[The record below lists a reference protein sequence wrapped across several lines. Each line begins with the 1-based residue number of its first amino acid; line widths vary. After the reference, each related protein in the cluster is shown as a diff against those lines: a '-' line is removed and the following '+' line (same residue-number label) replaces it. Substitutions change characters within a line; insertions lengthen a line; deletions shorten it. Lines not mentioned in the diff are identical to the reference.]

1 MKERGNMTTLVT
13 GGSGFIGSRNV
24 RDLVRDGESV
34 VVYDWQPDIKA
45 LQRVISDE
53 QIASRVKIVQG
64 DVANFALLFRILKE
78 NNITRIVHMAGLLI
92 HDVIAN
98 PLQGVKVNCEGTTNV
113 FEAARLLE
121 IKKVVWP
128 SSGSVYGPPAMYSQ
142 EYIPNDAPH
151 FPQNLY
157 GATKSLDE
165 MIAAHYI
172 DRYGLDITGLRFVMV
187 YGFGQSRGRTAA
199 IVRELICNPAL
210 GKPGKVPAAGDNVL
224 GWTYVEDAAAA
235 VNLALKAVRPPT
247 RTYSVRGEIRLVKEM
262 AGYVKEYFPR
272 AEINLLDLDRSAS
285 HTIMTCKYDMTL
297 IEKELG
303 FHSRW
308 TARDGVRDTINDVL
322 KEAGLPAVSQN

>member
-1 MKERGNMTTLVT
+1 
-13 GGSGFIGSRNV
+13 
-24 RDLVRDGESV
+24 
-34 VVYDWQPDIKA
+34 
-45 LQRVISDE
+45 
-53 QIASRVKIVQG
+53 
-64 DVANFALLFRILKE
+64 LLFRTLKE
-78 NNITRIVHMAGLLI
+78 NKADKIVHMAGLLI

-121 IKKVVWP
+121 LKKVVWP
-128 SSGSVYGPPAMYSQ
+128 SSGSVYGPPEKYPQ

-151 FPQNLY
+151 YPQNLY

-199 IVRELICNPAL
+199 IVRELIGNPAL

-224 GWTYVEDAAAA
+224 GWTYVEDAAIA
-235 VNLALKAVRPPT
+235 VKLALKAVRPPT
-247 RTYSVRGEIRLVKEM
+247 QTYSVRGEIRLVKEM

-272 AEINLLDLDRSAS
+272 AEINLLALDRSAS
-285 HTIMTCKYDMTL
+285 HTIMTCKYDMTF

-303 FHSRW
+303 YHSQW
-308 TARDGVRDTINDVL
+308 TARDGVRDTINRVR
-322 KEAGLPAVSQN
+322 KEANLPPVS

>member
-1 MKERGNMTTLVT
+1 MTTLVT
-13 GGSGFIGSRNV
+13 GGTGFIGSRNV
-24 RDLVRDGESV
+24 RDLVRDGETV
-34 VVYDWQPDIKA
+34 VVYDWQPDIKS
-45 LQRVISDE
+45 LQRVLTE
-53 QIASRVKIVQG
+53 EEIAGRVKIVQG
-64 DVANFALLFRILKE
+64 DVTNFPLLFRTLKE
-78 NNITRIVHMAGLLI
+78 NKADKIVHMAGLLI

-121 IKKVVWP
+121 LKKVVWP
-128 SSGSVYGPPAMYSQ
+128 SSGSVYGPPEKYPQ

-151 FPQNLY
+151 YPQNLY

-199 IVRELICNPAL
+199 IVRELIGNPAL

-224 GWTYVEDAAAA
+224 GWTYIEDAAAA
-235 VNLALKAVRPPT
+235 VKLALKAVWPPT
-247 RTYSVRGEIRLVKEM
+247 QTYSVRGEIRLVKEM
-262 AGYVKEYFPR
+262 AGYVREYFPR
-272 AEINLLDLDRSAS
+272 AEINLLALDRSAS

-303 FHSRW
+303 YHSQW
-308 TARDGVRDTINDVL
+308 TARDGVRDTINRVR
-322 KEAGLPAVSQN
+322 KEANLPPVS